1 MRSKRLRPPW
11 ITNAIL
17 GFLLTGIALLFAPVV
32 SQAAPQPV
40 DAVKKDRDIE
50 ALARAAQQNGRWL
63 EACRLYEEV
72 CRKDKPSAEAREAL
86 QECTRR
92 YYLSRR
98 HNDRTYH
105 DALAKLAPA
114 DEALK
119 IYQRVLD
126 TLSKHYV
133 DPSKTDVNT
142 LFHQGVQELLYALD
156 EEAFTNEYLTTSDK
170 KLLEPLRLHLHELR
184 ERKIESWPEARTA
197 LIKLAAV
204 TQELGLAVSAKRTV
218 IPFALE
224 FACGAIN
231 SLDEYSFFL
240 TPFHLNAL
248 RGKYVGVGVDLAI
261 TDQRLEI
268 ARVYPNSPAAEL
280 DLKPGDRILQIDK
293 QPVENLSPDVV
304 AERLLGEADTVIE
317 LEVWSVEQLKSR
329 SVRLLRRSIV
339 MSSVEQHLLT
349 EMELGM
355 GSSSDDLI
363 GYIRIYSFQETTTQE
378 VKEAIAQL
386 QTAGMKARSA

>member
-72 CRKDKPSAEAREAL
+72 CRKDKPSAEVREAL

-105 DALAKLAPA
+105 AALAKLAPA

-204 TQELGLAVSAKRTV
+204 TQELGLAVSASA
-218 IPFALE
+218 P
-224 FACGAIN
+224 
-231 SLDEYSFFL
+231 SFR
-240 TPFHLNAL
+240 L
-248 RGKYVGVGVDLAI
+248 RWSS
-261 TDQRLEI
+261 R
-268 ARVYPNSPAAEL
+268 AA
-280 DLKPGDRILQIDK
+280 
-293 QPVENLSPDVV
+293 
-304 AERLLGEADTVIE
+304 
-317 LEVWSVEQLKSR
+317 
-329 SVRLLRRSIV
+329 RSIRW
-339 MSSVEQHLLT
+339 MNT
-349 EMELGM
+349 P
-355 GSSSDDLI
+355 
-363 GYIRIYSFQETTTQE
+363 SF
-378 VKEAIAQL
+378 
-386 QTAGMKARSA
+386 